1 MKTIQETLARKK
13 KRFQKMYYVLSNHL
27 LPFIKTFTS
36 GLERQTAEFIT
47 MRGLQFFSRLL
58 SVFQGFFYLRVGL
71 NKMSTS
77 GTYHMS

>member
-1 MKTIQETLARKK
+1 
-13 KRFQKMYYVLSNHL
+13 MYYVFSNHL
-27 LPFIKTFTS
+27 LPFMRTFTS

-47 MRGLQFFSRLL
+47 IRGLQSFSRLL